1 MTMFDQR
8 MYRLVVSMCY
18 AGRSYSNAPRT
29 AARPAR
35 GACYT
40 TEREFYAVVKWQS
53 KNTDVGKLKG
63 RKDGVREERVEFA

>member
-35 GACYT
+35 GAYYT
-40 TEREFYAVVKWQS
+40 PQCEFDRVVKWQS
-53 KNTDVGKLKG
+53 KNTDVGKLER
-63 RKDGVREERVEFA
+63 RKDGV